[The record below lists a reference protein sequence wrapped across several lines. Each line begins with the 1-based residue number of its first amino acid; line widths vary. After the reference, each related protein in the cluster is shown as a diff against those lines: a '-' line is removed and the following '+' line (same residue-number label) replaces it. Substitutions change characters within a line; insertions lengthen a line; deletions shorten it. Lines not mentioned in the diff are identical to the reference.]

1 MKDRTED
8 RFQYLSDIRKCP
20 VSYTHLDVYK
30 RQDIHVPSVFNIDYQ
45 KLYQKGYRGIIFD
58 LDNTL
63 VHHGDD
69 STPEIDALFHT
80 IHGIGLKTII
90 LSDNTEERILCFLK
104 NIDSP
109 YISDAN
115 KPDIQGYQKALTIL
129 GVSTEQVV
137 CIGDQVFTDI
147 YGANCAGISN
157 ILDVYKRQVF
167 LNGPIKKSW
176 RIKNGRE

>member
-1 MKDRTED
+1 MFRN
-8 RFQYLSDIRKCP
+8 YYP
-20 VSYTHLDVYK
+20 
-30 RQDIHVPSVFNIDYQ
+30 DIHVPSVFNIDYQ

-137 CIGDQVFTDI
+137 CIGDQVFRDI

-157 ILDVYKRQVF
+157 ILVDFIRLSDEKRIGKKRWLEKLVLLLYKGSSRHT
-167 LNGPIKKSW
+167 N
-176 RIKNGRE
+176 RIGNIYIEKTEE